1 MSFSRLYCERHAFFP
16 DQQILKE
23 GEATTDCHLSY
34 SAQILLCVGA
44 RPVTSATYS
53 TLVQHALSR
62 DAWCIVT
69 GCEDSRYVFAPS
81 CCSQR
86 PCCRKRALQSLCS
99 TQEGFVLIMG
109 CSFRRVHLS
118 CVQAALCSVRLKRE
132 YHSWRNSAC
141 LPRARSRP
149 PPPPRCGMNSSHKQP
164 LQPKHCR
171 SDLVPA
177 ASVR

>member
-1 MSFSRLYCERHAFFP
+1 MAKERWP
-16 DQQILKE
+16 KRN
-23 GEATTDCHLSY
+23 Y
-34 SAQILLCVGA
+34 Y
-44 RPVTSATYS
+44 PVTTLPFHVVFEALLRAACLLPRSADPQGGRGHYGLSSVILRTNFAVCRCQAGDKCYIFN
-53 TLVQHALSR
+53 LGPARLSR

-118 CVQAALCSVRLKRE
+118 CVPGCFVFGATKA
-132 YHSWRNSAC
+132 
-141 LPRARSRP
+141 
-149 PPPPRCGMNSSHKQP
+149 
-164 LQPKHCR
+164 
-171 SDLVPA
+171 
-177 ASVR
+177 